1 MRRDAGSSTLEYLGL
16 VGCVVLVIG
25 GLLVLREHTVGR
37 HAPVRPIPVLE
48 RLLDVLRDEPPRV
61 RTTRVRTR
69 PKPRPPARPRPTVE
83 VPDWLV
89 R

>member
-1 MRRDAGSSTLEYLGL
+1 MRRAVGSSTLEYLGL
-16 VGCVVLVIG
+16 VGCVAIVIG

-37 HAPVRPIPVLE
+37 RAPVRPVPVLE

-61 RTTRVRTR
+61 RTTRVR
-69 PKPRPPARPRPTVE
+69 PRPAPRRPARPRPTVE